1 MVGGKTTVIGSNIS
15 SNSEN
20 SQSNAVMTLSGGSGK
35 FRIDMAAD
43 GSDLGHRLYVG
54 MGTNI
59 TSDTVNNR
67 SCAIIGGT
75 DCHRRSKA
83 SFKAQLQ

>member
-1 MVGGKTTVIGSNIS
+1 
-15 SNSEN
+15 
-20 SQSNAVMTLSGGSGK
+20 
-35 FRIDMAAD
+35 
-43 GSDLGHRLYVG
+43 